1 MNSIPESWMILHK
14 YVAAKEMIRNTK
26 GRNTK
31 LPDSN
36 LIAETRDTLAK
47 IVSPMIAR
55 MKMTSVRTLNIERYL
70 VRFGYDLPLV
80 RAVLFTFLRG
90 AWIDTETGVDTSRGC

>member
-1 MNSIPESWMILHK
+1 MILHK

-70 VRFGYDLPLV
+70 VRFGYDFP
-80 RAVLFTFLRG
+80 
-90 AWIDTETGVDTSRGC
+90 